1 MTLLHEIEGEGQADT
16 GTFDQPVDQHVVL
29 LGRPPLKRYLDY
41 VEDLAVDGHSVDV
54 RALTEEWHAARACI
68 RNIAKEE
75 LGWVD
80 KPTIHSLPPH
90 LHALRD
96 QLSKDPVLQNGF
108 RIETVDVG
116 IVELDRLLVTQRH
129 INLEHVRRLKRTL
142 GPSPSDEELF
152 KFCLPFDHP
161 QPLMRWR
168 QTDGNTFVFISPSND
183 LRFLDA
189 TVFASDQLTGYPPP
203 GSIAGVVGAVVGFG
217 SNFLHTIH
225 VEDRLVLNNGNHRAF
240 ALRDMGITQAPCL
253 IRHVANREE
262 LRAVTSSEI
271 RKNPDLY
278 LKHPRPAVLKD
289 YFDSRLHKVINVH
302 RTLSQ
307 IIVKFD
313 VKCIDI
319 PAI

>member
-1 MTLLHEIEGEGQADT
+1 MTLLHELEKDGLVDT
-16 GTFDQPVDQHVVL
+16 GKSDQPVDQHVVL
-29 LGRPPLKRYLDY
+29 LGRPPLKRFLDY
-41 VEDLAVDGHSVDV
+41 VEDLAVDGRSADV
-54 RALTEEWHAARACI
+54 RALTEEWHTARACI

-80 KPTIHSLPPH
+80 KPTIHPLPAH
-90 LHALRD
+90 LHGLRE
-96 QLSKDPVLQNGF
+96 QLSKDPILQNGF

-116 IVELDRLLVTQRH
+116 IVELDRLLLTQRH
-129 INLEHVRRLKRTL
+129 VNLEHVQRLKRTL
-142 GPSPSDEELF
+142 GPSPSEEDIF

-161 QPLMRWR
+161 QPLTRWR

-183 LRFLDA
+183 LRYLDA
-189 TVFASDQLTGYPPP
+189 TVLTPAQVTGYPPP

-217 SNFLHTIH
+217 SNFLHAIH

-240 ALRDMGITQAPCL
+240 ALRDMGITHAPCL
-253 IRHVANREE
+253 IRHVTNREE

-289 YFDSRLHKVINVH
+289 YFDPRLHKVIDVH

-307 IIVKFD
+307 IIVKVD

>member
-1 MTLLHEIEGEGQADT
+1 MTLGCEVEQDGRADT
-16 GTFDQPVDQHVVL
+16 EKFDRPVDQHMVL
-29 LGRPPLKRYLDY
+29 LGRPPLKRFLDY
-41 VEDLAVDGHSVDV
+41 VEDLAVDGRAADV
-54 RALTEEWHAARACI
+54 RALTEEWHAARANI
-68 RNIAKEE
+68 RDIAKQE

-80 KPTIHSLPPH
+80 KPTIRPLPAQLKA
-90 LHALRD
+90 LHD
-96 QLSKDPVLQNGF
+96 QLSKDPILQNGF

-129 INLEHVRRLKRTL
+129 INLEHVQRLKRTL
-142 GPSPSDEELF
+142 GTSPSEEDIF

-161 QPLMRWR
+161 QPLTRWR

-189 TVFASDQLTGYPPP
+189 TVLTSDQLTGYPPP

-217 SNFLHTIH
+217 SNFLHAIH

-240 ALRDMGITQAPCL
+240 ALRDMGITHAPCL
-253 IRHVANREE
+253 IRHMANREE
-262 LRAVTSSEI
+262 LRAATSSEL

-289 YFDSRLHKVINVH
+289 YFDPRLHKIIDVH
-302 RTLSQ
+302 RTMSQ
-307 IIVKFD
+307 IIVKVD
-313 VKCIDI
+313 VKCIEI
-319 PAI
+319 PTI